1 MPINITV
8 PFERLADDIEQE
20 VDRKYRAFWFTLYNN
35 VNLLSP
41 VLTGRYRSSHIMSV
55 GQPSS
60 ATVGVGFVTPPNFL
74 SRLCGGEVGSDSTII
89 NYSGRG
95 VFGGY
100 SEFEVDNESIM
111 ANDVKLTALQSEVT
125 TRPQLDD
132 VINGYQVVAVNQDPA
147 SVTYK
152 IQLRKV

>member
-1 MPINITV
+1 MGLHDEITADIKEA
-8 PFERLADDIEQE
+8 FNTDLADAVQPFTGSRTVQGEPSIEDI
-20 VDRKYRAFWFTLYNN
+20 
-35 VNLLSP
+35 
-41 VLTGRYRSSHIMSV
+41 LTN
-55 GQPSS
+55 
-60 ATVGVGFVTPPNFL
+60 TVGSN
-74 SRLCGGEVGSDSTII
+74 STIV

-125 TRPQLDD
+125 ARPQLDD
-132 VINGYQVVAVNQDPA
+132 NINGYQVVAVNQDPA
-147 SVTYK
+147 SITYT

>member
-1 MPINITV
+1 MGEDMGLRDEVTADIKDAFNTD
-8 PFERLADDIEQE
+8 LADAVQPFTGSRTVQGEPSIEDI
-20 VDRKYRAFWFTLYNN
+20 
-35 VNLLSP
+35 
-41 VLTGRYRSSHIMSV
+41 LTN
-55 GQPSS
+55 
-60 ATVGVGFVTPPNFL
+60 TVGSN
-74 SRLCGGEVGSDSTII
+74 STII

-125 TRPQLDD
+125 ARPQLDD
-132 VINGYQVVAVNQDPA
+132 NINGYQVVAVNQDPA
-147 SVTYK
+147 SITYT

>member
-1 MPINITV
+1 MGLRDEVTADIKDAFDTD
-8 PFERLADDIEQE
+8 LADAVKPFTGSRTVQGEPSIEDI
-20 VDRKYRAFWFTLYNN
+20 
-35 VNLLSP
+35 
-41 VLTGRYRSSHIMSV
+41 LTN
-55 GQPSS
+55 
-60 ATVGVGFVTPPNFL
+60 TVGSN
-74 SRLCGGEVGSDSTII
+74 STII

-111 ANDVKLTALQSEVT
+111 ANDVKLTALQDEVT
-125 TRPQLDD
+125 NAPKLDD

-147 SVTYK
+147 SITYT

>member
-1 MPINITV
+1 MGLRDEITADIKDA
-8 PFERLADDIEQE
+8 FDTDLADAVKPFTGSRTVQGEPSIEDI
-20 VDRKYRAFWFTLYNN
+20 
-35 VNLLSP
+35 
-41 VLTGRYRSSHIMSV
+41 LTN
-55 GQPSS
+55 
-60 ATVGVGFVTPPNFL
+60 TVGSN
-74 SRLCGGEVGSDSTII
+74 STTI

-147 SVTYK
+147 SVTWNL
-152 IQLRKV
+152 QLRKV

>member
-1 MPINITV
+1 MGLHDEITADIKDA
-8 PFERLADDIEQE
+8 FNTDLADAVKPFTGSRTVQGEPSIEDI
-20 VDRKYRAFWFTLYNN
+20 
-35 VNLLSP
+35 
-41 VLTGRYRSSHIMSV
+41 LTN
-55 GQPSS
+55 
-60 ATVGVGFVTPPNFL
+60 TVGSN
-74 SRLCGGEVGSDSTII
+74 STII

-132 VINGYQVVAVNQDPA
+132 VINGYQVVAVNQDPV
-147 SVTYK
+147 SVTFT

>member
-1 MPINITV
+1 MGLHDEITADIKDA
-8 PFERLADDIEQE
+8 FNTDLADAVKPFTGSRTVQGEPSIEDI
-20 VDRKYRAFWFTLYNN
+20 
-35 VNLLSP
+35 
-41 VLTGRYRSSHIMSV
+41 LTN
-55 GQPSS
+55 
-60 ATVGVGFVTPPNFL
+60 TVGSN
-74 SRLCGGEVGSDSTII
+74 STII

-100 SEFEVDNESIM
+100 AEIEIDNESIM

-147 SVTYK
+147 SVTYT

>member
-1 MPINITV
+1 MGLRDEITADIKEA
-8 PFERLADDIEQE
+8 FDTDLADAVKPFTGSRAVQGEPSIEDI
-20 VDRKYRAFWFTLYNN
+20 
-35 VNLLSP
+35 
-41 VLTGRYRSSHIMSV
+41 LTN
-55 GQPSS
+55 
-60 ATVGVGFVTPPNFL
+60 TVGSN
-74 SRLCGGEVGSDSTII
+74 STTI

-132 VINGYQVVAVNQDPA
+132 VINGYQVVAVNQDP
-147 SVTYK
+147 SST
-152 IQLRKV
+152 IWNLQLRKV

>member
-1 MPINITV
+1 MGLRDEITADIKEA
-8 PFERLADDIEQE
+8 FDTDLADAVQPFTGSRTVQGEPSTEDI
-20 VDRKYRAFWFTLYNN
+20 
-35 VNLLSP
+35 
-41 VLTGRYRSSHIMSV
+41 LTN
-55 GQPSS
+55 
-60 ATVGVGFVTPPNFL
+60 TVGSN
-74 SRLCGGEVGSDSTII
+74 STII

-125 TRPQLDD
+125 ARPQLDD
-132 VINGYQVVAVNQDPA
+132 NINGYQVVAVNQDPA
-147 SVTYK
+147 SITYT

>member
-1 MPINITV
+1 MGIYSDITADIKEA
-8 PFERLADDIEQE
+8 FNTDLADAVQPFTGSRTVQGEPSIEDI
-20 VDRKYRAFWFTLYNN
+20 
-35 VNLLSP
+35 
-41 VLTGRYRSSHIMSV
+41 LTN
-55 GQPSS
+55 
-60 ATVGVGFVTPPNFL
+60 TVGSN
-74 SRLCGGEVGSDSTII
+74 STTI

-132 VINGYQVVAVNQDPA
+132 NINGYQVVAVNQDPA
-147 SVTYK
+147 SITYT

>member
-1 MPINITV
+1 MINAIATKAISQAFNKSLKDTV
-8 PFERLADDIEQE
+8 LPFTGSRTVQGEPSIEDI
-20 VDRKYRAFWFTLYNN
+20 
-35 VNLLSP
+35 
-41 VLTGRYRSSHIMSV
+41 LTN
-55 GQPSS
+55 
-60 ATVGVGFVTPPNFL
+60 TVGSN
-74 SRLCGGEVGSDSTII
+74 STII

-100 SEFEVDNESIM
+100 SEFEADNESIM

-147 SVTYK
+147 SVTYT

>member
-1 MPINITV
+1 MGLRDEITADIKDA
-8 PFERLADDIEQE
+8 FNTDLADAVQPFTGSRTVQGEPSIEDI
-20 VDRKYRAFWFTLYNN
+20 
-35 VNLLSP
+35 
-41 VLTGRYRSSHIMSV
+41 LTN
-55 GQPSS
+55 
-60 ATVGVGFVTPPNFL
+60 TVGSN
-74 SRLCGGEVGSDSTII
+74 STII

-125 TRPQLDD
+125 ARPQLDD
-132 VINGYQVVAVNQDPA
+132 MINGYQVVAVQQDPA
-147 SVTYK
+147 SVTFT

>member
-1 MPINITV
+1 MGLHDEITADIKDA
-8 PFERLADDIEQE
+8 FNTDLADAVQPFTGSRTVQGEPSIEDI
-20 VDRKYRAFWFTLYNN
+20 
-35 VNLLSP
+35 
-41 VLTGRYRSSHIMSV
+41 LTN
-55 GQPSS
+55 
-60 ATVGVGFVTPPNFL
+60 TVGSN
-74 SRLCGGEVGSDSTII
+74 STTI

-125 TRPQLDD
+125 ARPQLDD
-132 VINGYQVVAVNQDPA
+132 NINGYQVVAVNQDAA
-147 SVTYK
+147 SVTYT

>member
-1 MPINITV
+1 MGLRDEVTADIKDAFDTD
-8 PFERLADDIEQE
+8 LADAVQPFTGIRTVQGEPSIEDI
-20 VDRKYRAFWFTLYNN
+20 
-35 VNLLSP
+35 
-41 VLTGRYRSSHIMSV
+41 LTN
-55 GQPSS
+55 
-60 ATVGVGFVTPPNFL
+60 TVGSN
-74 SRLCGGEVGSDSTII
+74 STTI

-95 VFGGY
+95 VFSSY
-100 SEFEVDNESIM
+100 AEIEVDNESIM

-147 SVTYK
+147 SVTWK